1 MPMGEVT
8 TTTSLVV
15 AVSAAAA
22 AAYIVQRQQKKKKSK
37 KILKALPF
45 PTKRTPLKR
54 IPLDQLP
61 KLKNDL
67 LLRALRGDRTERVPV
82 WCMRQAGRHLPEF
95 RELRNQGYDFF
106 TMCEV
111 PELAVEV
118 SLQPLR
124 RYHMDAVIIFSDILV
139 IPQAMGMK
147 VTMVPNV
154 GPVLPDPIRTPED
167 INKLD
172 LNPNIEDKL
181 GYVLDALNLAR
192 QEIKGEVPLIGF
204 VGAPLT
210 LMCYMIEGSGS
221 RTKALLKT
229 FLYQQPEA
237 AHKLLQGITDVC
249 VNFLLAQQ
257 RAGAQALQVFET
269 VGAEVLTQDHFYEF
283 VFPYLVQIA
292 NRVKAETD
300 TPMVCFCKGTQY
312 AYEKLVTTKYD
323 CIGLDWQSD
332 PVEVRRLAHGRVSL
346 QGNLDSSVI
355 YASPDIIYN
364 EVKKMLKRFG
374 TQKYVANLGHGC
386 FPDMEPAHVDAFI
399 KAVQEISLEMNS
411 R

>member
-1 MPMGEVT
+1 MVEHSAA
-8 TTTSLVV
+8 TTSLAV
-15 AVSAAAA
+15 AISAAAAA
-22 AAYIVQRQQKKKKSK
+22 AAYIVQRQQKSKKSK
-37 KILKALPF
+37 KALPF
-45 PTKRTPLKR
+45 PKTRTPLDR
-54 IPLDQLP
+54 VPLDQLP

-95 RELRNQGYDFF
+95 RELRDMGYDFF

-139 IPQAMGMK
+139 IPQAMGMEVK
-147 VTMVPNV
+147 MVPKV

-167 INKLD
+167 IDKLD
-172 LNPNIEDKL
+172 MNPDIEKKL
-181 GYVLDALNLAR
+181 GYMLDALNLAR
-192 QEIKGEVPLIGF
+192 QKINGEVPLIGF

-229 FLYQQPEA
+229 FLYENPEA

-257 RAGAQALQVFET
+257 RAGAQALQVFES
-269 VGAEVLTQDHFYEF
+269 VGAEVLTQDHYYEF

-292 NRVKAETD
+292 DRVKAEAPN
-300 TPMVCFCKGTQY
+300 TPMVCFSKGTQY

-323 CIGLDWQSD
+323 CVGLDWQSD
-332 PVEVRRLAHGRVSL
+332 PVEVRQIARGRVSL
-346 QGNLDSSVI
+346 QGNMDSSVI
-355 YASPDIIYN
+355 YASTETIKD

-386 FPDMEPAHVDAFI
+386 FPDMDPLHVDTFI

>member
-1 MPMGEVT
+1 MGELSVT
-8 TTTSLVV
+8 ASV
-15 AVSAAAA
+15 AVTLSAAAA
-22 AAYIVQRQQKKKKSK
+22 AAFLIHRQQTKQTK
-37 KILKALPF
+37 LRVAMPF
-45 PTKRTPLKR
+45 PMTRTPLER
-54 IPLDQLP
+54 VPLDQLP

-67 LLRALRGDRTERVPV
+67 LLRALRGDATERVPV

-95 RELRNQGYDFF
+95 RELREMGYDFF
-106 TMCEV
+106 TMCQV
-111 PELAVEV
+111 PPLAVEV

-124 RYHMDAVIIFSDILV
+124 RYHVDAVIIFSDILV
-139 IPQAMGMK
+139 IPQAMGMEVK
-147 VTMVPNV
+147 MVPNV
-154 GPVLPDPIRTPED
+154 GPVLPDPIRTPKD
-167 INKLD
+167 IEKID

-192 QEIKGEVPLIGF
+192 QKINGEVPLIGF

-229 FLYQQPEA
+229 FLYQHPKA

-283 VFPYLVQIA
+283 VFPYMVQIA
-292 NRVKAETD
+292 NRVKVETD
-300 TPMVCFCKGTQY
+300 VPMVCFCKGTQY
-312 AYEKLVTTKYD
+312 AYKKLVATQYD

-332 PVEVRRLAHGRVSL
+332 PVEVRQLARGRVSL
-346 QGNLDSSVI
+346 QGNMDSSVI
-355 YASPDIIYN
+355 YASTDIIYD

-386 FPDMEPAHVDAFI
+386 FPDMDPAHVDAFV

>member
-1 MPMGEVT
+1 MSAV
-8 TTTSLVV
+8 TTTSLTV
-15 AVSAAAA
+15 AISAAAA
-22 AAYIVQRQQKKKKSK
+22 AAFMIQRQQRKSK
-37 KILKALPF
+37 KPKIALPF
-45 PTKRTPLKR
+45 STKRMPLER
-54 IPLDQLP
+54 VPLDHLP

-95 RELRNQGYDFF
+95 RELRDMGYDFF
-106 TMCEV
+106 TMCGV

-139 IPQAMGMK
+139 IPQAMGMV
-147 VTMVPNV
+147 VTMVPKV
-154 GPVLPDPIRTPED
+154 GPVISDPVRTPED
-167 INKLD
+167 IDKLN
-172 LNPNIEDKL
+172 LNPDIDETL
-181 GYVLDALNLAR
+181 GYMLDALNLAR
-192 QEIKGEVPLIGF
+192 QKINGEVPLIGF

-229 FLYQQPEA
+229 FLYQHSDA
-237 AHKLLQGITDVC
+237 AHRLLQGITNVC
-249 VNFLLAQQ
+249 VNFMLAQQ

-269 VGAEVLTQDHFYEF
+269 VGAEALTQDHFYEF
-283 VFPYLVQIA
+283 VYPYLVQIA
-292 NRVKAETD
+292 DRVKAEV
-300 TPMVCFCKGTQY
+300 PNAPLVCFCKGTQY
-312 AYEKLVTTKYD
+312 AYEKLIATKYD
-323 CIGLDWQSD
+323 CVGLDWQSD
-332 PVEVRRLAHGRVSL
+332 PVEVRQLARGRVSL
-346 QGNLDSSVI
+346 QGNMDPSVI
-355 YASPDIIYN
+355 YASTDVIRD

-386 FPDMEPAHVDAFI
+386 FPDMKPAHVDAFI
-399 KAVQEISLEMNS
+399 KAVQQISLEMNA

>member
-1 MPMGEVT
+1 MGEVT
-8 TTTSLVV
+8 TTSLAV
-15 AVSAAAA
+15 AISAAAA
-22 AAYIVQRQQKKKKSK
+22 AAYIIQRQQTKKKPQK
-37 KILKALPF
+37 KLPF
-45 PTKRTPLKR
+45 PTSRTPLKR
-54 IPLDQLP
+54 VPLDELP
-61 KLKNDL
+61 ELKNDL
-67 LLRALRGDRTERVPV
+67 LLRALRGDHTERVPV

-95 RELRNQGYDFF
+95 RELRDMGYDFF
-106 TMCEV
+106 TMCGV

-139 IPQAMGMK
+139 IPQAMGMIVK
-147 VTMVPNV
+147 MVPKI

-167 INKLD
+167 IDKLN
-172 LNPNIEDKL
+172 LNPDIDETL
-181 GYVLDALNLAR
+181 GYMLDALNLAR
-192 QEIKGEVPLIGF
+192 QKINGEVPLIGF

-229 FLYQQPEA
+229 FLYQHPDA
-237 AHKLLQGITDVC
+237 AHKLLQGITTVC
-249 VNFLLAQQ
+249 VNFMLAQQ

-269 VGAEVLTQDHFYEF
+269 VGAEALTQDHFYEF
-283 VFPYLVQIA
+283 VYPYLVQIA
-292 NRVKAETD
+292 DRVKAEIPN
-300 TPMVCFCKGTQY
+300 TPLMCFCKGTQY
-312 AYEKLVTTKYD
+312 GYEKLVATKYD

-332 PVEVRRLAHGRVSL
+332 PVSVRQIARGRVSL

-355 YASPDIIYN
+355 YASTDIIYD

-386 FPDMEPAHVDAFI
+386 FPDMKPAHVDAFI
-399 KAVQEISLEMNS
+399 KAVQQISLEMNA

>member
-1 MPMGEVT
+1 MGGEVA
-8 TTTSLVV
+8 TTSIAV
-15 AVSAAAA
+15 AISAAAA
-22 AAYIVQRQQKKKKSK
+22 AAFIVQRQQKKSK
-37 KILKALPF
+37 KPSKKVMPF
-45 PTKRTPLKR
+45 PMTRTPLER
-54 IPLDQLP
+54 VPLDQLP

-67 LLRALRGDRTERVPV
+67 LIRALRGDRTERVPV

-95 RELRNQGYDFF
+95 RELRDMGYDFF
-106 TMCEV
+106 TMCGV

-139 IPQAMGMK
+139 IPQAMGME
-147 VTMVPNV
+147 VTMVPKV
-154 GPVLPDPIRTPED
+154 GPVLPDPIRKPED
-167 INKLD
+167 IDKLD
-172 LNPNIEDKL
+172 LNPNIEEKL
-181 GYVLDALNLAR
+181 GYMLDALNLAR
-192 QEIKGEVPLIGF
+192 QKINGEVPLIGF

-210 LMCYMIEGSGS
+210 LMCYMVEGSGS

-229 FLYQQPEA
+229 FLYQHPEA
-237 AHKLLQGITDVC
+237 SHKLLQGITDVC
-249 VNFLLAQQ
+249 VNFMLAQQ

-292 NRVKAETD
+292 DRVKAEIPD
-300 TPMVCFCKGTQY
+300 TPIVCFCKGTQY
-312 AYEKLVTTKYD
+312 AYEKLVATKYD

-332 PVEVRRLAHGRVSL
+332 PVEVRQIARGRVSL
-346 QGNLDSSVI
+346 QGNMDSSVI
-355 YASPDIIYN
+355 YASTDIIYD

-399 KAVQEISLEMNS
+399 KAVQQISLEMNS

>member
-1 MPMGEVT
+1 MGEVT
-8 TTTSLVV
+8 TASLAV
-15 AVSAAAA
+15 AISAAAA
-22 AAYIVQRQQKKKKSK
+22 AAFIVQHQQKKTKKTSK
-37 KILKALPF
+37 KDLPF
-45 PTKRTPLKR
+45 PMTRTPVDR
-54 IPLDQLP
+54 VPLDQLP

-95 RELRNQGYDFF
+95 RELRDMGYDFF
-106 TMCEV
+106 TMCGV

-139 IPQAMGMK
+139 
-147 VTMVPNV
+147 

-167 INKLD
+167 IDKLD
-172 LNPNIEDKL
+172 LNPNIEETL
-181 GYVLDALNLAR
+181 GYMLDALNLAR
-192 QEIKGEVPLIGF
+192 QKINGEVPLIGF

-229 FLYQQPEA
+229 FLYQHPEA
-237 AHKLLQGITDVC
+237 AHKLLQASRTCASTSCWHSSVP
-249 VNFLLAQQ
+249 
-257 RAGAQALQVFET
+257 VFES

-292 NRVKAETD
+292 DRVKAEIPD
-300 TPMVCFCKGTQY
+300 TPIY
-312 AYEKLVTTKYD
+312 AYEKLVATKYD

-332 PVEVRRLAHGRVSL
+332 PVEVRQIARGRVSL
-346 QGNLDSSVI
+346 QGNMDSSVI
-355 YASPDIIYN
+355 YASTEIIYD

-399 KAVQEISLEMNS
+399 KAVQQISLEMNS

>member
-1 MPMGEVT
+1 MGELGVT
-8 TTTSLVV
+8 TTV
-15 AVSAAAA
+15 AVTLSAAAA
-22 AAYIVQRQQKKKKSK
+22 AALIIHRQQQKHKEK
-37 KILKALPF
+37 LCNDLPF
-45 PTKRTPLKR
+45 PMARTPLER
-54 IPLDQLP
+54 VPLDQLP

-67 LLRALRGDRTERVPV
+67 LLRALRGDATERVPV
-82 WCMRQAGRHLPEF
+82 WCMRQAGR
-95 RELRNQGYDFF
+95 Q
-106 TMCEV
+106 V
-111 PELAVEV
+111 
-118 SLQPLR
+118 
-124 RYHMDAVIIFSDILV
+124 
-139 IPQAMGMK
+139 AMGMEVK
-147 VTMVPNV
+147 MVTKV

-167 INKLD
+167 IQKLD

-181 GYVLDALNLAR
+181 GYMLDALNLAR
-192 QEIKGEVPLIGF
+192 QKINGEVPLIGF

-229 FLYQQPEA
+229 FLYQHPKA
-237 AHKLLQGITDVC
+237 AHKLLQSITDVC

-269 VGAEVLTQDHFYEF
+269 VGAEALTQDHFYEF
-283 VFPYLVQIA
+283 VFPYMAQIA
-292 NRVKAETD
+292 NRVKAEID
-300 TPMVCFCKGTQY
+300 VPMVCFCKGTQY
-312 AYEKLVTTKYD
+312 AYKKLVATQYD

-332 PVEVRRLAHGRVSL
+332 PVEVRQLARGRVSL
-346 QGNLDSSVI
+346 QGNMDSSVI
-355 YASPDIIYN
+355 YASTDVIYD

-386 FPDMEPAHVDAFI
+386 FPDMDPAHVDAFV